1 MAEENIETKF
11 KRLQTYLPIHLKN
24 LLAQRANDEHISE
37 GKLVRKILTLY
48 LTKDIEE
55 ESLLIAK
62 MTELLRQV
70 MFIEK
75 KLDLGQKKD
84 MQWEQFMLAFQ
95 PELPKD
101 ARTRALAL
109 KRATDRYG
117 QFLTM
122 FRNKSRKIPAMLEAI
137 LGDMLE
143 EEAEPVSGQQEE
155 R

>member
-1 MAEENIETKF
+1 MDQANQEGKSERFQVHLTA
-11 KRLQTYLPIHLKN
+11 RLKEMLF
-24 LLAQRANDEHISE
+24 QRARDEHISNGE
-37 GKLVRKILTLY
+37 LVRKILTLY
-48 LTKDIEE
+48 LTKDVED

-62 MTELLRQV
+62 MTELQRQV

-84 MQWEQFMLAFQ
+84 MQFEQFMLAFQ

-101 ARTRALAL
+101 PAARSLAL
-109 KRATDRYG
+109 KRASDRYG

-122 FRNKSRKIPAMLEAI
+122 FRDRSRKIPAMLEAV

-143 EEAEPVSGQQEE
+143 EETGPAGPEE
-155 R
+155 AR